1 MSEYICLA
9 LRHVLHGLVTHLLS
23 CRTSS
28 LILLTYTF
36 TICWQLLFGRGRNVM
51 NSKRYSV
58 DDGRVFLLFY
68 LMLLS
73 VLLHEL
79 VRLFECFGGRD
90 GVHLSGCSAA
100 HVQIKL

>member
-1 MSEYICLA
+1 
-9 LRHVLHGLVTHLLS
+9 
-23 CRTSS
+23 
-28 LILLTYTF
+28 
-36 TICWQLLFGRGRNVM
+36 M

-68 LMLLS
+68 LMLLC